1 MKRIKRKI
9 SLFTVL
15 CLLLSLLVSCGQ
27 APASNSGDNSGST
40 SGDGSEDLPVIRV
53 AIQPYL
59 CSLPVQYMIDNGL
72 DVQNG
77 FKIEPQMFTVGT
89 LMTEAL
95 VADEW
100 DIATTGA
107 SGVYMVANNG
117 AIVVGDIEL
126 CSGGTGAFVK
136 ADSPIA
142 QIKGANPDYPNVYGD
157 AESVKGTQIVLPTGS
172 LNHLNVLKWIDVL
185 GLQPSDVEIV
195 NMDNASGY
203 QAFKAGQADM
213 TACSPPLSFTA
224 TDEGY
229 VNVGSLVDLDVEL
242 YDLLVAN
249 GNSYAD
255 PEMRETMTK
264 FIKVFYET
272 CDMLA
277 QDLDKTAELELK
289 FQTDNG
295 MESNITNA
303 KLEVE
308 SRPFITLD
316 ELKDH
321 DHGEAVKM
329 LAEFYVSVQKLE
341 ESQLEMFNEE
351 TMTKDLINAAFG
363 Y

>member
-1 MKRIKRKI
+1 MKRKLSILI
-9 SLFTVL
+9 VL
-15 CLLLSLLVSCGQ
+15 CLVL
-27 APASNSGDNSGST
+27 T
-40 SGDGSEDLPVIRV
+40 SVLAGCAKKSDKNADSSEVLPVIRV
-53 AIQPYL
+53 AVQPYL
-59 CSLPVQYMIDNGL
+59 CSLPVVYMVENGL
-72 DVQNG
+72 DVANG
-77 FKIEPQMFTVGT
+77 FKIDMQNFTVGT

-100 DIATTGA
+100 DLATTGA

-117 AIVVGDIEL
+117 AIVIGDIEL

-136 ADSPIA
+136 ADSPVA
-142 QIKGANPDYPNVYGD
+142 QVKGANPDYPNVYGD
-157 AESVKGTQIVLPTGS
+157 AESVKGMQIVLPTGS

-185 GLQPSDVEIV
+185 GLEPGDVEIV

-229 VNVGSLVDLDVEL
+229 VNVGSLVDLNVPL

-249 GNSYAD
+249 GKSYEDEA
-255 PEMRETMTK
+255 MRETMVK
-264 FIKVFYET
+264 FTKVFYET

-277 QDLDKTAELELK
+277 QDLDKTAEMELDW
-289 FQTDNG
+289 QTDNG

-308 SRPFITLD
+308 ARPFITLD

-341 ESQLEMFNEE
+341 ESQLDIFND
-351 TMTKDLINAAFG
+351 TTLTKEIINKAFN